1 LETTFSGEPTFEVN
15 SLEDD
20 CHFSVQILYRASIA
34 RGADSLTLLAER
46 TEHGLAERTEHGF
59 EHRIHTG
66 SQKSPS

>member
-46 TEHGLAERTEHGF
+46 TEHGF